1 MATQGTSAVRKR
13 SSQLIPLRIPS
24 VVHSANIAGHLCL
37 PIPGDTTE
45 MSKRCGEEKGL
56 GADKARLE
64 LSVALQSLESSR
76 HFLSLSLTQAQP

>member
-1 MATQGTSAVRKR
+1 MAEQGTSAVKKG

-24 VVHSANIAGHLCL
+24 VIHSANTAGHLCF
-37 PIPGDTTE
+37 PIPGNTTG

-64 LSVALQSLESSR
+64 LSVALQSLGSSR
-76 HFLSLSLTQAQP
+76 HFLSLSLT